1 MPPMASGSAIPP
13 ADQEFLAALVH
24 RGWLDREQARAV
36 LAAPAPAT
44 ALQEAGGWDAKQ
56 LAWLRRTRGMQAPEV
71 PGYRIGER
79 LGVGGTAEVWAAQRE
94 KDFAR
99 VALKIQLP
107 ALARDPVAT
116 QRFVEEAKVLQSL
129 ALPGLVRCH
138 RAFRFLGLCILELE
152 RVAGRTLE
160 EELAEGRTYSEH
172 EALAIVLQ
180 AARTLEGLRE
190 AGVVHRDLKPGNLML
205 GADGQV
211 KLIDLGFAG
220 RGADA
225 RAAAGTTLG
234 TPAYLAP
241 EQARGEHDLDARAD
255 IYSLGATL
263 YHLVIGRLP
272 FEAANDEEMLR
283 KQVLAGL
290 DGAALK
296 GGRVSPTLHYFLEKM
311 MAKDREVR
319 YATPAAL
326 AEDLEAHL
334 AR

>member
-1 MPPMASGSAIPP
+1 MGSASAHPQ

-24 RGWLDREQARAV
+24 RGWLGREQARTVLEAATLAEGLQAAV
-36 LAAPAPAT
+36 
-44 ALQEAGGWDAKQ
+44 GWDSKQ
-56 LAWLRRTRGMQAPEV
+56 QSWLRRTRGMQTPEI

-79 LGVGGTAEVWAAQRE
+79 LGAGGTAEVWAAQRE

-107 ALARDPVAT
+107 ALARDPIAT
-116 QRFVEEAKVLQSL
+116 QRFVEESKVLQSL
-129 ALPGLVRCH
+129 ELPGVVRCF

-160 EELAEGRTYSEH
+160 EELADGRAYAER

-180 AARTLEGLRE
+180 VARTLEGLRQ
-190 AGVVHRDLKPGNLML
+190 AGVVHRDLKPGNLMIT
-205 GADGQV
+205 ADGKV

-220 RGADA
+220 RGADVK
-225 RAAAGTTLG
+225 AAAGTTLG

-241 EQARGEHDLDARAD
+241 EQARGDSDLDARAD

-263 YHLVIGRLP
+263 YHLVFGRLP
-272 FEAANDEEMLR
+272 FEASNDEEMLR

-290 DGAALK
+290 DGSALK
-296 GGRVSPTLHYFLEKM
+296 GGRVSPALHYFLEKM

-319 YATPAAL
+319 YPTPAAL
-326 AEDLEAHL
+326 ALDLEAHL